1 MGIKTIKCICLLI
14 IFLLTGHLHAGAQ
27 NNPYKIDDA
36 LYTIYQRATKN
47 RINPKGLLIA
57 DTLYNEAIKKRDKKA
72 QCLAL
77 TIPVVYYFYSD
88 QPDKLEQA
96 IAKTKRVSRENGYLQ
111 YYYFAGI
118 HKVNYLIN
126 NNNSLRALE
135 EVEMLKE
142 QAFKDKHDYGIT
154 TCMRIMGNIYLNR
167 SNWKEA
173 MKHYKEALEYTQ
185 RNMPNQDLAMQYWNI
200 ANCYKELKQYK
211 EAYDY
216 AKKGIQVA
224 KTNINKLSCL
234 ILQTN
239 LLYHMGRYDEFE
251 KSYQE
256 TMKFLKEYGGV
267 KVQSTQEMNLYRHLI
282 NNEYKEAHAVADSMS
297 LPIDRAVFNS
307 MIFSKEGNSKEAYD
321 MLNLMISLKDSINQ
335 QIQSA
340 DLAELNVRIGNERL
354 KHEAH
359 ALQLDNTRLN
369 LRNATLKLDQAKAQ
383 IDIEKMHAYNN
394 KLQLNNRNLELAQLK
409 TKAERQQHLLKEQQ
423 LRARNRQ
430 SQLILGLVSL
440 ILLVIG
446 LVVYLYIRHQTISAL
461 HRKNKELIAA
471 RERAEQ
477 ADRMKTLFIQNMSHE
492 IRTPLNAVVG
502 FSQILADSTLRI
514 SDEEKDDFSARIQQ
528 NSDLLTT
535 LINDIL
541 DLSSLESGKYVLDM
555 QSWSC
560 NELCRISLDTVEHR
574 KSLGVKIYFT
584 TEVADDFKINTDG
597 KRLQQVLINFLT
609 NAEKNTVKGE
619 IRLHC
624 SLSEYPNKV
633 TFSVTDTGPGI
644 PPDKA
649 DTIFE
654 RFKKLDAFK
663 QGTGLGLNICRIIA
677 ERLHGEVLLDKSYTS
692 GARFLFILPIEEA

>member
-1 MGIKTIKCICLLI
+1 M
-14 IFLLTGHLHAGAQ
+14 
-27 NNPYKIDDA
+27 
-36 LYTIYQRATKN
+36 
-47 RINPKGLLIA
+47 
-57 DTLYNEAIKKRDKKA
+57 
-72 QCLAL
+72 
-77 TIPVVYYFYSD
+77 
-88 QPDKLEQA
+88 
-96 IAKTKRVSRENGYLQ
+96 
-111 YYYFAGI
+111 
-118 HKVNYLIN
+118 
-126 NNNSLRALE
+126 
-135 EVEMLKE
+135 
-142 QAFKDKHDYGIT
+142 
-154 TCMRIMGNIYLNR
+154 
-167 SNWKEA
+167 
-173 MKHYKEALEYTQ
+173 
-185 RNMPNQDLAMQYWNI
+185 
-200 ANCYKELKQYK
+200 
-211 EAYDY
+211 
-216 AKKGIQVA
+216 
-224 KTNINKLSCL
+224 
-234 ILQTN
+234 
-239 LLYHMGRYDEFE
+239 
-251 KSYQE
+251 
-256 TMKFLKEYGGV
+256 
-267 KVQSTQEMNLYRHLI
+267 
-282 NNEYKEAHAVADSMS
+282 
-297 LPIDRAVFNS
+297 
-307 MIFSKEGNSKEAYD
+307 
-321 MLNLMISLKDSINQ
+321 
-335 QIQSA
+335 
-340 DLAELNVRIGNERL
+340 
-354 KHEAH
+354 
-359 ALQLDNTRLN
+359 N

-446 LVVYLYIRHQTISAL
+446 LVVYLYMRHQTISAL

-514 SDEEKDDFSARIQQ
+514 SDEEKEDFSARIQQ

-574 KSLGVKIYFT
+574 KPRGVKIYFT